1 MLIHSHMEELKEY
14 TNDFLYENY
23 RSEKL
28 IAMGVNQDSSVFMEI
43 K

>member
-1 MLIHSHMEELKEY
+1 MEELKEY